1 MRKNSLLYS
10 FIILLGIFTILDIV
24 NDDKYI
30 STMEN
35 RKLTLK
41 PGFSIKSFIKG
52 DITLR
57 YEKYIDDQII
67 FRDSWI
73 SIKSRIEYALGKR
86 ENNKIVFGKGGYLFE
101 KFDKVDSYRVK
112 KNTEAIKF
120 FIEKINIPVSVILAP
135 NSYEVYKKK
144 LPKGIELIDQNKA
157 INEIYNELDYSNN
170 IYLLDEY
177 KRRNEEYLYYRTD
190 HHWTSYGAYIA
201 YKTYI
206 NSISETP
213 VDINKLEE
221 KKVENFY
228 GSYFSK
234 SKAYSAV
241 KDTISYYD
249 FPNIEM
255 YIDNTLYYSMYD
267 YEKISGLDKY
277 GLFLRGNSALTVI
290 KNTRLKNNKKIMVIK
305 DSFANSFVP
314 FLTQNYEEI
323 HIVDMRTF
331 SLDIYEYIKDN
342 MFNDILILYNLIS
355 FMKDNNINK
364 LYNQCDTV

>member
-1 MRKNSLLYS
+1 MRKNPVLYS
-10 FIILLGIFTILDIV
+10 FILLLSIFTILDIV
-24 NDDKYI
+24 NNDKYI

-35 RKLTLK
+35 RKLTLRPK
-41 PGFSIKSFIKG
+41 FSIKSFVKG
-52 DITLR
+52 DVTSR

-73 SIKSRIEYALGKR
+73 SIKSKLEYTLGKR
-86 ENNKIVFGKGGYLFE
+86 ENNKIVFGKDGYLFE

-112 KNTEAIKF
+112 KNTEAVKGF
-120 FIEKINIPVSVILAP
+120 TKKIDIPASVILAP

-144 LPKGIELIDQNKA
+144 LPKGIELINQNKA
-157 INEIYNELDYSNN
+157 INEIYNELNYSNN
-170 IYLLDEY
+170 IYLLEEY
-177 KRRNEEYLYYRTD
+177 KNIDEEYLYYRTD

-201 YKTYI
+201 YKAYLK
-206 NSISETP
+206 SIGEIP
-213 VDINKLEE
+213 VDIYKLEE

-234 SKAYSAV
+234 SKFHNAV

-249 FPNIEM
+249 FPNIKM
-255 YIDNTLYYSMYD
+255 CIDDIVYDSMYD
-267 YEKISGLDKY
+267 YEKIKESDKY
-277 GLFLRGNSALTVI
+277 SLFLRGNSALTII
-290 KNTRLKNNKKIMVIK
+290 KNTSLKNNKKIIVIK

-331 SLDIYEYIKDN
+331 SSDICEYIENN
-342 MFNDILILYNLIS
+342 MFNQILILYNLIS
-355 FMKDNNINK
+355 FMKDTNINK
-364 LYNQCDTV
+364 LNN